1 MLSSDPAGANARPFR
16 IVGSYEPVPDP
27 ARLGEARLEARF
39 HLPDLLQL
47 RGDSRD
53 PATSESVAA
62 INVRLVDPGDAP
74 AFARELSARLPGVIV
89 RPTMQDDR
97 SVDVMAILDRFHM
110 AIALVTVVASSL
122 FLLALMVMLVDE
134 RRGMVAVLRLIGL
147 RRRRILQHVVVE
159 GLMIAVAGA
168 AFGVA
173 LAALLEGVFNRLL
186 PVALRH
192 EPRLRTRHAED
203 RLAIGAAGGSA
214 RRAGDR
220 PLVVVARSRRCR
232 GTRPADERLGIR
244 VALPRAAAG
253 PGGAR
258 QSSASQPWARCC
270 STCCC
275 SPAACSSRSVT
286 CSTAPASTCA

>member
-1 MLSSDPAGANARPFR
+1 MLAAIPRSALSIVLGLVAASGSAAAAPSDSPPAILVSRQLMASEHLKTGDVVMLASDPAGANARPFR

-47 RGDSRD
+47 RGDARD

-110 AIALVTVVASSL
+110 AIGLVTMVASAL

-134 RRGMVAVLRLIGL
+134 RRGMIAVLRLIGL
-147 RRRRILQHVVVE
+147 RRRRILQHVVLE
-159 GLMIAVAGA
+159 GLLIAVAGA
-168 AFGVA
+168 VFGVA
-173 LAALLEGVFNRLL
+173 LAVVLEGAFNRFFQWRFDTSLVFVHVTPGIVWQSALLAVPLGVLATVLSSWSLVRGDAG
-186 PVALRH
+186 AL
-192 EPRLRTRHAED
+192 TR
-203 RLAIGAAGGSA
+203 R
-214 RRAGDR
+214 
-220 PLVVVARSRRCR
+220 
-232 GTRPADERLGIR
+232 
-244 VALPRAAAG
+244 
-253 PGGAR
+253 
-258 QSSASQPWARCC
+258 
-270 STCCC
+270 
-275 SPAACSSRSVT
+275 
-286 CSTAPASTCA
+286 

>member
-1 MLSSDPAGANARPFR
+1 MLATPRWSAPLILGLAAVAAAPAAGSSPDAPPAILVSRQLIASEHLKIGDVVMLSSDPAGANARPFR
-16 IVGSYEPVPDP
+16 IAGSYEPVPDP

-53 PATSESVAA
+53 PATSESVGA

-89 RPTMQDDR
+89 RPTLQDDR

-122 FLLALMVMLVDE
+122 FLLALMVMMVDE
-134 RRGMVAVLRLIGL
+134 RRGMVAALRLIGL

-173 LAALLEGVFNRLL
+173 LAAVLEGVFNGFFQWRFDTSLVFVHVTPRIVWRSALL
-186 PVALRH
+186 AVPLGVLATVLSSWSLVRGDAGAL
-192 EPRLRTRHAED
+192 TR
-203 RLAIGAAGGSA
+203 R
-214 RRAGDR
+214 
-220 PLVVVARSRRCR
+220 
-232 GTRPADERLGIR
+232 
-244 VALPRAAAG
+244 
-253 PGGAR
+253 
-258 QSSASQPWARCC
+258 
-270 STCCC
+270 
-275 SPAACSSRSVT
+275 
-286 CSTAPASTCA
+286 